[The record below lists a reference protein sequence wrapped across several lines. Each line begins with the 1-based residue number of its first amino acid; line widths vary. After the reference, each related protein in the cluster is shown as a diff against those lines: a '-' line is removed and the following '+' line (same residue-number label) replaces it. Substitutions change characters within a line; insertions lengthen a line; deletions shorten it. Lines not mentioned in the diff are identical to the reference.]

1 MENFVKLNFHL
12 GVFKTSFLNWN
23 FYWNVLYCF
32 QFLFKDLI
40 IAYIFFSLV
49 SRKWKKK
56 TADPTFFS
64 CQNVN
69 FYYWPKKL
77 SKNSPV
83 FPVSFSMVRFIQSG
97 HVAILYVLVGTKG
110 FVLSVKKPKRNSS
123 LVGCKVE
130 TQD

>member
-12 GVFKTSFLNWN
+12 GVFKTPFLNFHWT
-23 FYWNVLYCF
+23 FSA
-32 QFLFKDLI
+32 LFSIFIKRLDYYI
-40 IAYIFFSLV
+40 YIFFTRFSQM
-49 SRKWKKK
+49 KKK
-56 TADPTFFS
+56 DCRSNFFS

-69 FYYWPKKL
+69 YWPKKL

>member
-12 GVFKTSFLNWN
+12 GVFKTPFLNWN
-23 FYWNVLYCF
+23 FYWNILYCF
-32 QFLFKDLI
+32 LFLFKDLRLSI
-40 IAYIFFSLV
+40 SYLYIFFTRFSQM
-49 SRKWKKK
+49 KKK
-56 TADPTFFS
+56 DCRSNFFS

-110 FVLSVKKPKRNSS
+110 FVLFVKNQKEIVLWWVVK
-123 LVGCKVE
+123 
-130 TQD
+130 

>member
-12 GVFKTSFLNWN
+12 GVFKTPFLNWN
-23 FYWNVLYCF
+23 FYLNILHCF

-40 IAYIFFSLV
+40 IAYILSIYFFHLFLTNE
-49 SRKWKKK
+49 KKK

-110 FVLSVKKPKRNSS
+110 FVLSVKNQKEIVLWWVVK
-123 LVGCKVE
+123 
-130 TQD
+130 